1 MRWARRSTEEEELG
15 AVVVYSFDPLRSEH
29 GDGRI
34 FGVDGKS
41 SARFAYGQSVGVL
54 ICGAEKRIVGK
65 QSRGTDTIGTHSNP
79 DHSGQNSTPLFP
91 ADAASI
97 FIGEQA
103 AQRFPHL
110 APCAYVGPS

>member
-41 SARFAYGQSVGVL
+41 SARFADGQSLGVL

-65 QSRGTDTIGTHSNP
+65 QSRGTV
-79 DHSGQNSTPLFP
+79 PL
-91 ADAASI
+91 I
-97 FIGEQA
+97 L
-103 AQRFPHL
+103 L
-110 APCAYVGPS
+110 APTATQIIVGKIQRLFSLLTPHQSSSENRRRNAFHT